1 MEQLKKY
8 CSSTDKL
15 ELPIRLAFFLSP
27 IILLIPKSIH
37 KLKGRIDIFDVME
50 VSYDKISTY
59 YFYLSFQKTGK
70 ALGDKTPPL
79 LKRVEKE
86 LFATIFRLATQELD
100 LMTEMK
106 ECMSRMPWRDLTL
119 LDESETSWFRPI
131 PSLTE
136 DMDVDEDDQNIP
148 RPSTSTLGGPSHQT
162 HNMDVE
168 EEEQNTPQPSASTS
182 GAALRQMG
190 KNVEEDERNMPRPSA
205 STSGAA
211 LRQTHNNV
219 EEDERNMSRP
229 SASTSGAAL
238 RQTRNNV
245 EEDDRNMEV
254 DDPPVRQ
261 LRPRHGAGKRKEPPS
276 ADYVSP
282 RIKVKRPRDA
292 APSAKGKQG
301 LGDSRSMPID
311 VDELFVSMKPYFHFF
326 LF

>member
-190 KNVEEDERNMPRPSA
+190 KNVEEDERNM
-205 STSGAA
+205 
-211 LRQTHNNV
+211 
-219 EEDERNMSRP
+219 SRP